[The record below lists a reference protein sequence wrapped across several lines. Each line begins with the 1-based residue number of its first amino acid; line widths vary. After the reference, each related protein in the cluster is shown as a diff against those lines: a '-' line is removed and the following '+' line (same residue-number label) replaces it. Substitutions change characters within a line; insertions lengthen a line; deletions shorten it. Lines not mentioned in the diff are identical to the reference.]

1 MQKEEIKDILVDFGL
16 SEFEALVYL
25 ASLSLGPATVNDI
38 AKHSGVKRTTV
49 YPVIESLKRKGI
61 MNTEVKGLKK
71 SYVAESPEKLEGII
85 EQKKDR
91 LKSMIP
97 ELTAIQ
103 NLKSN
108 ESFIK
113 YYEGIEGVKTVYD
126 SILDDL
132 KPGDEY
138 LIISDMERFLKMDRP
153 YFTNFIERRA
163 KLNLKVKTII
173 QDTAD
178 AQYYKKIERNTNQQ
192 IKILDKSADFT
203 ANLVILPNKVVITQ
217 IVEPIICI
225 LIENKS
231 IVELQRKEFNIIWN
245 SINPHT

>member
-1 MQKEEIKDILVDFGL
+1 MQKVDIKEVLMDFGL

-25 ASLSLGPATVNDI
+25 AALSLGPTTVNDI

-49 YPVIESLKRKGI
+49 YPVIEGLKRKGI
-61 MNTEVKGLKK
+61 MNVEIKGLKK
-71 SYVAESPEKLEGII
+71 SYVAESPDKLEGII

-97 ELTAIQ
+97 ELSAIQ
-103 NLKSN
+103 SLKSN

-113 YYEGIEGVKTVYD
+113 YYEGVAGVKTVYD
-126 SILDDL
+126 SILDGL
-132 KPGDEY
+132 KSGDEY
-138 LIISDMERFLKMDRP
+138 LIISDMERFLKMDRE
-153 YFTNFIERRA
+153 YFTDFIEKRA

-173 QDTAD
+173 HDTDD
-178 AQYYKKIERNTNQQ
+178 AQYYKKIERNTNQE

-217 IVEPIICI
+217 MIEPIISI
-225 LIENKS
+225 IIENKS
-231 IVELQRKEFNIIWN
+231 IVEMQRKEFNIIWN
-245 SINPHT
+245 SIK